1 MKRVLVLFLWLSSS
15 LQDRAYGRQN
25 TTRSRWKRFSYITVK
40 VTDKNGNL
48 CPHDRRL
55 IKFSVKRN
63 GSYRASVNGD
73 PTSLDLFHLPQMHV
87 FNGMLTT
94 IVQAG
99 EAAGKLTLEAKAF
112 GIKSGKLE
120 VTTK

>member
-1 MKRVLVLFLWLSSS
+1 MEKDL
-15 LQDRAYGRQN
+15 A
-25 TTRSRWKRFSYITVK
+25 YITVK

-112 GIKSGKLE
+112 WDKIGQVRSYNQVKRNMKNLAEGYS
-120 VTTK
+120 VVATFTS

>member
-1 MKRVLVLFLWLSSS
+1 
-15 LQDRAYGRQN
+15 
-25 TTRSRWKRFSYITVK
+25 
-40 VTDKNGNL
+40 
-48 CPHDRRL
+48 CPHDTRL
-55 IKFSVKRN
+55 ITFSVN
-63 GSYRASVNGD
+63 GNGRYRASANGA
-73 PTSLDLFHLPQMHV
+73 PPSLDLFHLPQMHV

>member
-1 MKRVLVLFLWLSSS
+1 
-15 LQDRAYGRQN
+15 
-25 TTRSRWKRFSYITVK
+25 
-40 VTDKNGNL
+40 
-48 CPHDRRL
+48 
-55 IKFSVKRN
+55 
-63 GSYRASVNGD
+63 
-73 PTSLDLFHLPQMHV
+73 MHV

-112 GIKSGKLE
+112 AIKSGKLE

>member
-1 MKRVLVLFLWLSSS
+1 MLITIELTA
-15 LQDRAYGRQN
+15 DRTQLAADG
-25 TTRSRWKRFSYITVK
+25 KDLAYITVK